1 MVNQT
6 SGYQRQTKLTH
17 KTNHH
22 TGNILLLKYLLMQV
36 IHIMYLVII
45 YTTMGLFIFHEFI

>member
-1 MVNQT
+1 MFNQT
-6 SGYQRQTKLTH
+6 SGHQRQAKLTH
-17 KTNHH
+17 KVNHP

-45 YTTMGLFIFHEFI
+45 YTTMGLFIFHESI